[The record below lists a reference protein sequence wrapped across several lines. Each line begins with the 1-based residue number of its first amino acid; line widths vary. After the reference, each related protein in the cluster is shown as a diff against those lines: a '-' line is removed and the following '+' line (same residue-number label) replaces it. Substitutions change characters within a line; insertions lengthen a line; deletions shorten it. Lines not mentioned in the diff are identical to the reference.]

1 MGYGLKLMKFQRD
14 VKFVDK
20 QFLILITKEIFMKYS
35 LLAIAFIAFTATAIL
50 SGCGEPKPYNKPPSL
65 YKDPESGE
73 RLGAE
78 AGKK

>member
-1 MGYGLKLMKFQRD
+1 
-14 VKFVDK
+14 
-20 QFLILITKEIFMKYS
+20 MKYS

-50 SGCGEPKPYNKPPSL
+50 AGCGEPKPYNKPPSL
-65 YKDPESGE
+65 YTDPESGE